1 MTKAIKIHATG
12 GPEVLTW
19 EEHEPGRP
27 GPGEARIIHEA
38 IGLNFID
45 VYHRTGL
52 YPLPTMPAV
61 LGLEGAG
68 RVEQVG
74 EGVTE
79 FHPGERVA
87 YAGVPPGAYAE
98 VRCLPAHR
106 LVRLPEGIST
116 RIAAAMML
124 QGMTARYLL
133 KGCFPVGPGTTLLIQ
148 AASGGVGSLLCQW
161 AKYLGATTIGTVGSR
176 EKAEIA
182 RANGCTHTI
191 LYRDEDFETR
201 VREITGGRGVDVV
214 YDSVGK
220 TTFAK
225 SLGCLRP
232 MGVMVSFGQSS
243 GPVPPLDLGVLAA
256 KGSLFLTRPSLM
268 HYTAGRD
275 DLLAHARD
283 LFDVVLAGAVK
294 VNIGREYAL
303 SDAAAAH
310 RDLEARATTGSSILL
325 P

>member
-1 MTKAIKIHATG
+1 MD
-12 GPEVLTW
+12 
-19 EEHEPGRP
+19 R
-27 GPGEARIIHEA
+27 
-38 IGLNFID
+38 
-45 VYHRTGL
+45 
-52 YPLPTMPAV
+52 
-61 LGLEGAG
+61 
-68 RVEQVG
+68 VG

-79 FHPGERVA
+79 FAEGDRVA

-106 LVRLPEGIST
+106 LVRLPDGISS
-116 RIAAAMML
+116 RDAAGMML

-133 KGCFPVGPGTTLLIQ
+133 KGCFPVRAGTTLLIH

-161 AKYLGATTIGTVGSR
+161 ARYLGATTIGTVGSR

-268 HYTAGRD
+268 HYTARRD
-275 DLLAHARD
+275 DLLAHAQD
-283 LFDVVLAGAVK
+283 LFDVMSCRGGEGEHRPGVCPARCRHRPPGPRGERDHRQLDPA
-294 VNIGREYAL
+294 AL
-303 SDAAAAH
+303 I
-310 RDLEARATTGSSILL
+310 LPARACCRAGRANGTTRKRKGGRPGAARLPARQSLPRSRHLRLRQVVEDNFLEWKGNSIYTQGERV
-325 P
+325 